1 MTLRRIDSRFLLPHP
16 VRRAVVLPGI
26 DGWEEELERANVEVG
41 SNGPEPLDL
50 VVGPAER
57 AAEATALKPRG
68 VIVEGRGGRGLARAG
83 FRRCAYLPLP
93 KHFDP
98 IVFVPLGE
106 AAPARYAVEQWAFA
120 DSRLKQVRNRVLG
133 ALAGSGLLP
142 PVRPEVVVA
151 APNGQLP
158 FVVRAAFEVG
168 LPEDVRPLLLAGQG
182 DDYSR
187 ATFLLFEPRADEP
200 SWALKFARLPVR
212 LTSFEREKRGL
223 ELAQETGGVVAARA
237 PRWLG
242 SFEAEGLQCTLESAA
257 RGKPLVAL
265 LRSSPDR
272 AGKERL
278 VARVCGWLLDVARET
293 RAAPDALQDKRRRLA
308 EDVLPHWEVDP
319 ALVDDL
325 PDVPAVL
332 QHNDVGSWNVVA
344 SGDGF
349 TVLDWEDAVRH
360 GLPLWDL
367 FYFLADAAAHLDGV
381 TEPADRVAH
390 FERLFLGETQSS
402 ELLFSWTRTMVDA
415 LELPHE
421 SVGRIAT
428 LCWLQHGLSGQR
440 RAEGTQDP
448 RPRAHVAHGV
458 LRELAQHWLEH
469 PGLGTGWSRWAP

>member
-1 MTLRRIDSRFLLPHP
+1 VTLRRIDARFLLPHP

-26 DGWEEELERANVEVG
+26 DGWQEELERANVVVS
-41 SNGPEPLDL
+41 SNGSGSLDL

-57 AAEATALKPRG
+57 AAEAAGLRPRA
-68 VIVEGRGGRGLARAG
+68 VIVEGRGGRALARAG
-83 FRRCAYLPLP
+83 FRRNAYLPLP
-93 KHFDP
+93 RHFDP
-98 IVFVPLGE
+98 IVFVPIGE

-120 DSRLKQVRNRVLG
+120 DSRRKQVRNRLLG

-151 APNGQLP
+151 SEREQP
-158 FVVRAAFEVG
+158 FVVRGAFDVG
-168 LPEDVRPLLLAGQG
+168 LREDVRPLLLAGQG

-187 ATFLLFEPRADEP
+187 ATFLLFQPRADEP

-212 LTSFEREKRGL
+212 LPSFEREKHGL
-223 ELAQETGGVVAARA
+223 ELAAEVGGVVAARA

-242 SFEAEGLQCTLESAA
+242 GFEAEGLQCTLETAA

-272 AGKERL
+272 SEKEL
-278 VARVCGWLLDVARET
+278 AVARVCGWLLNVAGET
-293 RAAPDALQDKRRRLA
+293 RADPEALAQERRRLA
-308 EDVLPHWEVDP
+308 EDVLPDWRLDS
-319 ALVDDL
+319 ALVDEL
-325 PDVPAVL
+325 AQVPAVL

-367 FYFLADAAAHLDGV
+367 FYFLVDAAAHLDGA
-381 TEPADRVAH
+381 TDRRAH
-390 FERLFLGETQSS
+390 FERLFLGEAPSS
-402 ELLFSWTRTMVDA
+402 ELLFSWTRTMVEA
-415 LELPHE
+415 LDLPHE
-421 SVGRIAT
+421 AVGRIAT
-428 LCWLQHGLSGQR
+428 LCWLQHGVSGQR
-440 RAEGTQDP
+440 RADDARDP

-458 LRELAQHWLEH
+458 LRDLAERWLEH
-469 PGLGTGWSRWAP
+469 PGLGTGWSRWAR

>member
-1 MTLRRIDSRFLLPHP
+1 MTLRRIDARFLLPHP

-26 DGWEEELERANVEVG
+26 DGWEEELERANVDVG
-41 SNGPEPLDL
+41 PDGSEPLDL

-57 AAEATALKPRG
+57 ASDAVALRPRA

-93 KHFDP
+93 RHFDP
-98 IVFVPLGE
+98 LVFVPLGE

-120 DSRLKQVRNRVLG
+120 DSRRKQVRNRVLG

-223 ELAQETGGVVAARA
+223 ELAQETGAVVAARA

-272 AGKERL
+272 AEKERA

-293 RAAPDALQDKRRRLA
+293 RAAPDALQEERRRLA
-308 EDVLPHWEVDP
+308 EDVLPDWALDR
-319 ALVDDL
+319 ALVDEL
-325 PDVPAVL
+325 PEVPAVL

-367 FYFLADAAAHLDGV
+367 FYFLVDAAAHLDGA
-381 TEPADRVAH
+381 ADPGEH
-390 FERLFLGETQSS
+390 FERLFLGEAPSS
-402 ELLFSWTRTMVDA
+402 ELLFSWTRTMVEA
-415 LELPHE
+415 LDLPHE
-421 SVGRIAT
+421 AVGPIAT
-428 LCWLQHGLSGQR
+428 LCWLQHGVAGQR
-440 RAEGTQDP
+440 RAEGAQDP

-458 LRELAQHWLEH
+458 LRELAQRWLEH

>member
-1 MTLRRIDSRFLLPHP
+1 MTLRRIDARFLLPHP

-26 DGWEEELERANVEVG
+26 DGWEEELERANVAVG
-41 SNGPEPLDL
+41 SNGSDPLDL

-57 AAEATALKPRG
+57 AAEAAALRPRA
-68 VIVEGRGGRGLARAG
+68 VIVEGRGGHGLARAG

-93 KHFDP
+93 RHFDP
-98 IVFVPLGE
+98 LVFVPLGE

-120 DSRLKQVRNRVLG
+120 DNRRKRVRNRILA

-151 APNGQLP
+151 SANGQLP

-187 ATFLLFEPRADEP
+187 ATFLLFEPGVGEP

-212 LTSFEREKRGL
+212 LSSFEREKRGL
-223 ELAQETGGVVAARA
+223 ELAQETGGVVSARA

-242 SFEAEGLQCTLESAA
+242 SFEAEGLQCTLETAA
-257 RGKPLVAL
+257 HGKPLVAL

-272 AGKERL
+272 GEKERA

-293 RAAPDALQDKRRRLA
+293 KAPPEGLQDERRRLV
-308 EDVLPHWEVDP
+308 EDVLPDWGLDSS
-319 ALVDDL
+319 LVHEL
-325 PDVPAVL
+325 PEVPAVL
-332 QHNDVGSWNVVA
+332 QHNDVGPWNVVA
-344 SGDGF
+344 SSDGF
-349 TVLDWEDAVRH
+349 MVLDWEDALRH

-367 FYFLADAAAHLDGV
+367 FYFLVDASVHLDGA
-381 TEPADRVAH
+381 TDPGEH
-390 FERLFLGETQSS
+390 FERLFLGEAPSS
-402 ELLFSWTRTMVDA
+402 ELLFSWTRTMVEA
-415 LELPHE
+415 LELPPE
-421 SVGRIAT
+421 AVGRIAT
-428 LCWLQHGLSGQR
+428 LCWLQHGVASER

-448 RPRAHVAHGV
+448 RPRAHVAYGV
-458 LRELAQHWLEH
+458 LRELAQRWLEH
-469 PGLGTGWSRWAP
+469 PGLGAGWSRWQA